1 MGSQQI
7 NKHIGEANYLLFLIL
22 QAQKDY
28 NHHQTNDIAKAFY
41 ITHTL

>member
-1 MGSQQI
+1 MGSQHI
-7 NKHIGEANYLLFLIL
+7 NKHIGEATYLLFLIL

-28 NHHQTNDIAKAFY
+28 NHDQTNDIAKAFY